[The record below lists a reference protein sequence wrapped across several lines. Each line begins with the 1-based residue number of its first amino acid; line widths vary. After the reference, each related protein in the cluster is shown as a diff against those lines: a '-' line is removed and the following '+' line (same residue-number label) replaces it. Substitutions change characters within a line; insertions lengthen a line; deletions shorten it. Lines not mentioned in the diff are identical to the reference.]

1 MLKNPLAPFAAL
13 ILVFSPM
20 LLHAQ
25 EKHEYDISILGFD
38 IGEMVAT
45 KEIKADTT
53 YFLLRSEVSF
63 WFFGRINLDYTT
75 KVKYH
80 ADQFIESSVE
90 SKTNRG
96 EFLSRIWLENGVY
109 EVRANSYKYE
119 FNDRVSEKITYSA
132 VRLFFEEP
140 KGKRRMMTE
149 NHGQFATIT
158 SQGNGAYDTYV
169 EGNENSYQYEDG
181 KLQRASMHS
190 PIKNYVIQRKE

>member
-1 MLKNPLAPFAAL
+1 MLKNTLASAFVL
-13 ILVFSPM
+13 ILLGSPM

-25 EKHEYDISILGFD
+25 EKHEYDISILGFS

-45 KEIKADTT
+45 KATKADTT

-80 ADQFIESSVE
+80 QGQFIESSVE

-96 EFLSRIWLENGVY
+96 DFLSRIWLEDGVY

-119 FNDRVSEKITYSA
+119 FNDQVKEKIDYSA

-140 KGKRRMMTE
+140 KGKERMMTE
-149 NHGQFATIT
+149 NHGQFASIKDL
-158 SQGNGAYDTYV
+158 GNGAYDTSV
-169 EGNENSYQYEDG
+169 EGNENSYQYENG
-181 KLQRASMHS
+181 KLQSVSMHN

>member
-1 MLKNPLAPFAAL
+1 MLNNTLASAFVL
-13 ILVFSPM
+13 ILLGSPM
-20 LLHAQ
+20 VLHAQ
-25 EKHEYDISILGFD
+25 EKHEYDISILGFN

-45 KEIKADTT
+45 KETKADTT

-80 ADQFIESSVE
+80 QGQFIESSVI

-96 EFLSRIWLENGVY
+96 EFLSRIWLEDGVY

-119 FNDRVSEKITYSA
+119 FNDQVREKIDYSA
-132 VRLFFEEP
+132 VRLFYEEP
-140 KGKRRMMTE
+140 KGKERMMTE

-158 SQGNGAYDTYV
+158 SKGNGVYDTYV
-169 EGNENSYQYEDG
+169 EGNENSYQYQNG

-190 PIKNYVIQRKE
+190 PIKNYVIERKE